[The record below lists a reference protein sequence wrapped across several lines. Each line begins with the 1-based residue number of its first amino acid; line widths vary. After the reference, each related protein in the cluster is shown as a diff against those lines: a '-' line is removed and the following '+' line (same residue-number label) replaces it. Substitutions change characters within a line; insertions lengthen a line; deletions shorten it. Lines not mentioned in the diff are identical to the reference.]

1 MFIRCSG
8 YNLYGLCILNRS
20 SIHWLA
26 VHQMYPTNQASV
38 KISTSFKVTSK
49 TEMIIFLFC
58 FNQKTPFVLRK
69 YKQKQQLKQK
79 KHNLFKKYNLMLPF
93 ISNAT

>member
-1 MFIRCSG
+1 MFIRCPG

-26 VHQMYPTNQASV
+26 VHQTYPANQASV

-49 TEMIIFLFC
+49 TEVIVFLFC
-58 FNQKTPFVLRK
+58 FTQKTPFFAEIQTTTTTTK
-69 YKQKQQLKQK
+69 AKQ
-79 KHNLFKKYNLMLPF
+79 
-93 ISNAT
+93 SV